1 MSGRGEAGAPPAG
14 YVLLGHLGRI
24 FGLRGAFH
32 FRASSPARGEA
43 LFHLHSVFVE
53 GLGETPLD
61 EVRRHSGSL
70 IVGFVN
76 VRTPE
81 RAKGLV
87 NSAVYAPSA
96 ALQSEDPEL
105 QFDALIDLPVLLE
118 GQELGRVAAIQG
130 VPGAQFAQVESTAG
144 DDVLIPLHAPY
155 VTIREDAVELTDP
168 PEGLLPESA
177 TQ

>member
-24 FGLRGAFH
+24 FGLSGAFH

-53 GLGETPLD
+53 GLGEAPLD

-96 ALQSEDPEL
+96 ALQYGDPEL
-105 QFDALIDLPVLLE
+105 PFDSLTPIPALP
-118 GQELGRVAAIQG
+118 QC
-130 VPGAQFAQVESTAG
+130 
-144 DDVLIPLHAPY
+144 
-155 VTIREDAVELTDP
+155 
-168 PEGLLPESA
+168 
-177 TQ
+177 